1 MQKSITLITIVMP
14 ILTLVCCDQY
24 LSAPFV
30 ESSTDQGITSSGEVL
45 ELNADP
51 DSIDISGGG
60 SVMISVRL
68 LYPNQRP
75 IVGEVVKLSATLG
88 TLEENELTTD
98 SDGCAYTTL
107 SPGEKT
113 GWCIIVATYR
123 SARAQV
129 AVSFYDS
136 SGGEGG
142 GGG

>member
-1 MQKSITLITIVMP
+1 MRKSFIFILPIIYVLMLI
-14 ILTLVCCDQY
+14 CCDQY
-24 LSAPFV
+24 LSTPFI
-30 ESSTDQGITSSGEVL
+30 EDSTDQGITSSGEIL

-51 DSIDISGGG
+51 NSLDISGGG
-60 SVMISVRL
+60 TVMISVRL

-113 GWCIIVATYR
+113 GWSIIVATYR

-136 SGGEGG
+136 SGSEGREG
-142 GGG
+142 